1 VALAAAGQ
9 LLFSLHLL
17 ARTWP
22 EGVLVL
28 GVGEWSARAGII
40 VAVDPLS
47 ALMVTLAAGTVL
59 LAILYG
65 FAESPL
71 RNEHPLRLPLLQFL
85 LMGINLSFITG
96 DLFNLFVGF
105 EVMLISSY
113 ALLTLEAD
121 DWEVK
126 QAYPYLALNL
136 IGSTLF
142 ICAAGLLYA
151 LAGTLNYAVL
161 HERLAGLSTDPRLTV
176 LAFMLISVFTLKAGL
191 FPLYFWLPNSY
202 PILATPLAAV
212 YAGLLTK
219 VGLYVLL
226 RVLGTVLPHDLTTLH
241 QALGVMAICTLV
253 AGGLGS
259 VARGFVRGL
268 LSFQVVSAV
277 GVMAVALGWF
287 TPLGVTAC
295 VFYLMQDV
303 VVKAGLFFAGGV
315 ATLVCG
321 SDHLKQMG
329 GLWKKTPL
337 FGVAFPRPGHV
348 PGRPPALQRILGQA
362 GRLAGRRGT
371 TGLLRGGGHSLHQ
384 RAHPGRLAAHLAF
397 RLLAAGTGIHYAAPR
412 RAGPPRHGRPHRS
425 HGGARPAHGPGR
437 GTGVPLGPA
446 GRRWRAGCR
455 WVCHGGPG
463 LRGQRGG
470 ALTMV
475 AFALNM
481 IMASLWLL
489 LSNDP
494 GRAVL
499 HPGLH
504 HRLPDYRGL
513 PRTHPRR
520 RHLHPAHPRDR
531 PLRPLFPVAVPGRQL
546 QRGHGG
552 AAAPARRLHPGFV
565 DLDVSALRP
574 PEILLL
580 TYCITLTPG
589 TVSIRISDDYR
600 TLVVHALDAADAVTI
615 QRDVDRQLIQ
625 PILAFTR

>member
-1 VALAAAGQ
+1 MNAPVLPLVLPLLTALLALFWWRPSPARRGAVALAATGQ

-17 ARTWP
+17 ARTWQ

-28 GVGEWSARAGII
+28 GVGEWSARSGII

-65 FAESPL
+65 FAES
-71 RNEHPLRLPLLQFL
+71 RCANEHPLRLPLLQFL

-259 VARGFVRGL
+259 VARGFIRGL

-337 FGVAFPRPGHV
+337 FGVAFLGLAMSLA
-348 PGRPPALQRILGQA
+348 GLPPFSGFWAKLAVLQA
-362 GRLAGRRGT
+362 GVEQQAYFAVGVILFTSALTLVALLRIWHFAFWRPAPESITLHLDARGRRAMAALTVATAVLALLMGLAAEPVYRLA
-371 TGLLRGGGHSLHQ
+371 Q
-384 RAHPGRLAAHLAF
+384 RAADGVLDAD
-397 RLLAAGTGIHYAAPR
+397 GYA
-412 RAGPPRHGRPHRS
+412 
-425 HGGARPAHGPGR
+425 
-437 GTGVPLGPA
+437 
-446 GRRWRAGCR
+446 
-455 WVCHGGPG
+455 
-463 LRGQRGG
+463 
-470 ALTMV
+470 
-475 AFALNM
+475 
-481 IMASLWLL
+481 
-489 LSNDP
+489 
-494 GRAVL
+494 
-499 HPGLH
+499 
-504 HRLPDYRGL
+504 
-513 PRTHPRR
+513 
-520 RHLHPAHPRDR
+520 
-531 PLRPLFPVAVPGRQL
+531 VAVRAFVGKEE
-546 QRGHGG
+546 
-552 AAAPARRLHPGFV
+552 AP
-565 DLDVSALRP
+565 
-574 PEILLL
+574 
-580 TYCITLTPG
+580 
-589 TVSIRISDDYR
+589 
-600 TLVVHALDAADAVTI
+600 
-615 QRDVDRQLIQ
+615 
-625 PILAFTR
+625 